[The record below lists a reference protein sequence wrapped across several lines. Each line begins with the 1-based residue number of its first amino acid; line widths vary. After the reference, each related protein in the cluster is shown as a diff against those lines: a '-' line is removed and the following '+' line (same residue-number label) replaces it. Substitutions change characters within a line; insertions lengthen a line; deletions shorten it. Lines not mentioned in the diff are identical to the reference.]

1 MESRSSP
8 GSLLLGARTIQE
20 GGAFLSM
27 TREEVELFCIDH
39 LVMVD
44 IVAGEECLIFD
55 FMSVTTPGPG
65 GQVTG
70 IEAVMQVAHIIL
82 TDFKFEE
89 DAFQRAKQ
97 GHYRINN
104 IIIVIIINGN
114 NNNNIIHNRVPRA
127 VRQYCEGVGVSLR
140 GGTDLQLA
148 GRRYQVKPD
157 LWMHRLLICVA
168 YWLIDRD

>member
-104 IIIVIIINGN
+104 NIINNN

>member
-104 IIIVIIINGN
+104 YIIINN

>member
-97 GHYRINN
+97 GHYRINDN
-104 IIIVIIINGN
+104 IINNN

-127 VRQYCEGVGVSLR
+127 VRQYREGVGVSLR

-148 GRRYQVKPD
+148 GRRHQVKPD

-168 YWLIDRD
+168 CWLIYRD